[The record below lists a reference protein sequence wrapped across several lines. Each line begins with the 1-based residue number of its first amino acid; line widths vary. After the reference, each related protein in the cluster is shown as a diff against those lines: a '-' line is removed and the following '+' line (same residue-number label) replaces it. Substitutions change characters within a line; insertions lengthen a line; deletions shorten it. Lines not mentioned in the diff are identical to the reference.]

1 MAAAAAA
8 AVRSRPAA
16 ANRER
21 SSALGDILR
30 LNDLRAL
37 RGISRCVCVFRVRSP
52 TVREVADPE
61 QKHATTTSVDPDR
74 QPDRVASRRAASPRR
89 ADLLAVG
96 LLRPLTEA
104 RVGRDVEEQQRVARH
119 YGACRFRFRGRRPAS
134 ERSRPTASK
143 AALRGEAALRE
154 AAASVAKISC
164 GRALVYVGDR
174 RDGTRSER
182 GRSPIIRSDVAAFV
196 GARAHTHTHID
207 TDTDAECLRPFTFR
221 LIDFFGR
228 LRSFNNWVKSVLLDG
243 VLRPG
248 CGVLDICCGKVRQ
261 PAKQPYGSRRSCPRN
276 LHPPRT
282 PSRFSG
288 SCAGYG
294 GAVRAATCSNSQTPR
309 LASWWRQV
317 RLRCRR
323 DPALVRA
330 HTHTCG
336 VSICPRSRYR
346 RCCRTDHAVGSV
358 KDACRR
364 YNAQLAR
371 ERQPQRDFFAAKFIV
386 ADCHLVHVSANEVA
400 SSRRFICARARV
412 RVRVCVES
420 AEQRARR

>member
-89 ADLLAVG
+89 AALLTVG

-104 RVGRDVEEQQRVARH
+104 HVGRDVEEQQRVARH

-182 GRSPIIRSDVAAFV
+182 GRSPIIRSDVVAFV
-196 GARAHTHTHID
+196 GARAHTH
-207 TDTDAECLRPFTFR
+207 P
-221 LIDFFGR
+221 
-228 LRSFNNWVKSVLLDG
+228 
-243 VLRPG
+243 
-248 CGVLDICCGKVRQ
+248 
-261 PAKQPYGSRRSCPRN
+261 
-276 LHPPRT
+276 
-282 PSRFSG
+282 
-288 SCAGYG
+288 
-294 GAVRAATCSNSQTPR
+294 
-309 LASWWRQV
+309 
-317 RLRCRR
+317 
-323 DPALVRA
+323 
-330 HTHTCG
+330 HTHTHRHRHRRRMFATIH
-336 VSICPRSRYR
+336 VSI
-346 RCCRTDHAVGSV
+346 D
-358 KDACRR
+358 
-364 YNAQLAR
+364 
-371 ERQPQRDFFAAKFIV
+371 
-386 ADCHLVHVSANEVA
+386 
-400 SSRRFICARARV
+400 
-412 RVRVCVES
+412 
-420 AEQRARR
+420 